1 MNRKQQLFGNK
12 LRELRIQKRLTQEQL
27 GEAIGVTANAIG
39 QFERGIMYPNFETLY
54 RIILTLD
61 IDANI
66 IFSNQSRNSSSSAKW
81 FGELIGNLK
90 REERVAI
97 SNFLNKLSHI
107 IILNDEMQCIE
118 IIKDDEFEDSN
129 LR

>member
-97 SNFLNKLSHI
+97 SNFLNQLSHI